1 MAAFMYALY
10 LLCAATSL
18 FCAALLWSEYRRRKV
33 RLLLWSSLCFLGL
46 AAENVLLYID
56 KVTPP
61 TLDLSTH
68 RLVVGLVA
76 IAVLVYGLVW
86 EE

>member
-1 MAAFMYALY
+1 MAAMMYALY

-18 FCAALLWSEYRRRKV
+18 FCAALLWMDYRRSKV

-56 KVTPP
+56 KATPP
-61 TLDLSTH
+61 TLDLSTE
-68 RLVVGLVA
+68 RLVVGLA
-76 IAVLVYGLVW
+76 AMAVLVYGLVW
-86 EE
+86 ED